1 MSFATALS
9 GLKAASTSLQVTGN
23 NIANSQTTGFKQS
36 RAEFADVYASSL
48 GGVSR
53 TQAGS
58 GVRVTEVAQQF
69 NDGNIEST
77 QNSLDLAISGNGFF
91 VLADTVNLPDPADKA
106 APVDPSVPSA
116 YTRNGAFQLNSVG
129 NVVNDKGQYL
139 LAFAANGTTAAE
151 GFSTGVFRPITVD
164 TSQGLPSATTDIS
177 LKLTINGGAVAPT
190 AVFSPTDPKSYNNTT
205 SVTTYDSQGNAH
217 VAATYYVK
225 TPVANV
231 WDAYLFID
239 NYGITTGGQA
249 VPPNAAPK
257 STVSTTV
264 NTPGLPIPMKFSSTG
279 LLEEVGARAASTVSA
294 EILTGAKAVA
304 TSATAASDTANALP
318 VAITAENLLT
328 AAESAVTNIDDGVA
342 AATNVDALYTPARAA
357 SAVAKAQAAL
367 DAATAMKDAAA
378 SALTFVASGVGLGVQ
393 AQAAVDAATAAVDA
407 AQTYRNSAGNVN
419 DAATAATALADANAA
434 ATAIA
439 AAKTTADAYM
449 SATGAVSGSAQA
461 AADQA
466 LAAAS
471 VAKAAA
477 VVAAAVNSNPA
488 VAAAALD
495 ANTKAATAALSA
507 AAYATEA
514 ALVTDGASATAAII
528 AANKAASDAADAQL
542 AAKKYDNALK
552 AAAADATQASK
563 VDFGAIDLSVIDPN
577 LSVDPMA
584 FGLNF
589 AETTQLTSPF
599 SVGVSSQNGLP
610 AGNLTGID
618 VDDAGVVFAKY
629 SNGGSKALGQ
639 VALARFPSNQS
650 LAKLGDTTW
659 GKTANS
665 GTPVYGAA
673 GDNNF
678 GGIQSSALEGSNVDL
693 SDQLVKLII
702 QQQAYQANSQTI
714 TTEKTLVDT
723 ILRA

>member
-69 NDGNIEST
+69 NDGNIEAT

-91 VLADTVNLPDPADKA
+91 VLADTVNLPDPANKA

-116 YTRNGAFQLNSVG
+116 YTRNGAFQLNSAG

-164 TSQGLPSATTDIS
+164 TSQGLPSATTNVN
-177 LKLTINGGAVAPT
+177 LKLTINGGATAPT
-190 AVFSPTDPKSYNNTT
+190 AKFDPNDPKSYNNTT

-217 VAATYYVK
+217 IAATYYVK

-231 WDAYLFID
+231 WHAYLFID
-239 NYGITTGGQA
+239 NFGITTGGQA
-249 VPPNAAPK
+249 VPPNAAKP
-257 STVSTTV
+257 STVSSDINV
-264 NTPGLPIPMKFSSTG
+264 PGLPIPMAFNSSG
-279 LLEEVGARAASTVSA
+279 LLQEVGVRASFA
-294 EILTGAKAVA
+294 A
-304 TSATAASDTANALP
+304 TTAMATAATGTVKDT
-318 VAITAENLLT
+318 
-328 AAESAVTNIDDGVA
+328 G
-342 AATNVDALYTPARAA
+342 
-357 SAVAKAQAAL
+357 
-367 DAATAMKDAAA
+367 
-378 SALTFVASGVGLGVQ
+378 
-393 AQAAVDAATAAVDA
+393 
-407 AQTYRNSAGNVN
+407 
-419 DAATAATALADANAA
+419 DAATAATAAADAGGTDDAANAA
-434 ATAIA
+434 ALA
-439 AAKTTADAYM
+439 
-449 SATGAVSGSAQA
+449 
-461 AADQA
+461 QA
-466 LAAAS
+466 LAASAS
-471 VAKAAA
+471 ATAMAAAVSTVNSNSAVNISNAADAAKIAADAARDAATVYATAAAA
-477 VVAAAVNSNPA
+477 VVDQPTANDAAAF
-488 VAAAALD
+488 
-495 ANTKAATAALSA
+495 ATAAA
-507 AAYATEA
+507 EA
-514 ALVTDGASATAAII
+514 AVDAQTAI
-528 AANKAASDAADAQL
+528 AKYNAAVKAASST
-542 AAKKYDNALK
+542 
-552 AAAADATQASK
+552 ATQATK
-563 VDFGAIDLSVIDPN
+563 VDFGNINLTAIDPN
-577 LSVDPMA
+577 IKVDPMA
-584 FGLNF
+584 FSIDF

-618 VDDAGVVFAKY
+618 VDDTGVVFAKY

-693 SDQLVKLII
+693 SDQLVKLIV